1 MNTYQVQTITTKTEL
16 VTVQAE
22 SEQDAISKVSNGEG
36 STGKNQL
43 QVTQTAQLNEE
54 A

>member
-1 MNTYQVQTITTKTEL
+1 MTYLVQTVTTKTEL
-16 VTVQAE
+16 ITVQAE
-22 SEQDAISKVSNGEG
+22 SEKDAIVKANNGEG

-43 QVTQTAQLNEE
+43 QVTQTAQINEE